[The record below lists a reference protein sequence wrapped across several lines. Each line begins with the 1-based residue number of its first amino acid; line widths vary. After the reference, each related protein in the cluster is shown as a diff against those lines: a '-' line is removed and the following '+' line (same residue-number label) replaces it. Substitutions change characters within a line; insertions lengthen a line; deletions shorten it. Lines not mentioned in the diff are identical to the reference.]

1 MKKKI
6 SITINGKSVA
16 SEIEPRTTL
25 ADFLRDS
32 QRLTGTKL
40 GCEHGVCGACT
51 VLINGT
57 PGRSCITF
65 AATLEGAEVQTIE
78 GFEKDP
84 VMEAVRHAFHTEHG
98 LQCGF
103 CTAGMLITAR
113 DIVRRFPSADEKTIR
128 NELSGNL
135 CRCTGYMGIVKA
147 VQKVLHEVP
156 AEDRVR
162 NPVANKAAIQPF
174 AFKPFKPKADS
185 SANANSRPAFAKS
198 AGESESA
205 NGWTRI
211 TDSFTVARSR
221 AETWSLFSDFARM
234 ASCMPG
240 AVLEKSDGKNLEGQ
254 VRVAF
259 GPIRAGFRGKAT
271 VERNDEIYKGLIVGG
286 GSDVASGSRAKG
298 QVTYQ
303 LQSTDNDS
311 KTIVNLTLE
320 FQLQGALAQFSRA
333 GLIKDFASRLIGAFA
348 KNLADELEGRR
359 NTRNESA
366 ELRVSSLVWSVLVS
380 RMKTLWAKLTGAPTN
395 DRGGS

>member
-16 SEIEPRTTL
+16 SEIEARTTL
-25 ADFLRDS
+25 ADFIRDS

-65 AATLEGAEVQTIE
+65 AATLEGAEIRTIE

-84 VMEAVRHAFHTEHG
+84 VMAAVRHAFHTEHG

-113 DIVRRFPSADEKTIR
+113 DIVGRLPSADERTIR
-128 NELSGNL
+128 TELSGNL

-147 VQKVLHEVP
+147 VQKVLHEMP

-162 NPVANKAAIQPF
+162 NPVALKTPIQSS
-174 AFKPFKPKADS
+174 AFKPFKPKAETPT
-185 SANANSRPAFAKS
+185 NTQSRASVGKS
-198 AGESESA
+198 ASDKESV
-205 NGWTRI
+205 NGWTRL
-211 TDSFTVARSR
+211 TDRFIVARSR
-221 AETWSLFSDFARM
+221 AETWDLFSDFARM

-240 AVLEKSDGKNLEGQ
+240 AVLDKAEGKDLEGQ
-254 VRVAF
+254 LRIAF

-271 VERNDEIYKGLIVGG
+271 VERSDESYRGVIIGG
-286 GSDVASGSRAKG
+286 GSDASSGSRAKG

-303 LQSTDNDS
+303 LESADNDS
-311 KTIVNLTLE
+311 KTIVDLILE
-320 FQLQGALAQFSRA
+320 FQLQGALAQFGRA
-333 GLIKDFASRLIGAFA
+333 GLVKDFASRLIGAFA

-359 NTRNESA
+359 SLSDKTT
-366 ELRVSSLVWSVLVS
+366 ELRVSSLVWSVFVS
-380 RMKTLWAKLTGAPTN
+380 RVKALWSKISGSDTS
-395 DRGGS
+395 DRGRS